1 MRRPSRLGRW
11 LRLGLSLTLTC
22 NFLIPNGFSQTPPPS
37 ELNLVVV
44 EGEGAA
50 NTTRQRV
57 AVEPVV
63 KVEDENH
70 RPITGAAVVFTLPI
84 SGTSGEFSKG
94 SKSLTVTTGP
104 DGLAVAH
111 GLKTNQIPGRLQIYV
126 TASYRGLRART
137 LINQVTSGTSGT
149 ASHGSSK
156 LWVVLVVVG
165 AAAAGGAVVAL
176 QSKGN
181 STATSPAPSAPTPI
195 GITPGTGS
203 IAPPH

>member
-1 MRRPSRLGRW
+1 MRRPPRLGRR
-11 LRLGLSLTLTC
+11 LRLGLSLTITF
-22 NFLIPNGFSQTPPPS
+22 NFLIPYGFGQNPPR

-44 EGEGAA
+44 EGEGAT
-50 NTTRQRV
+50 NNTRQRV
-57 AVEPVV
+57 ATEPVV

-70 RPITGAAVVFTLPI
+70 RPIAGAAVVFTLPI
-84 SGTSGEFSKG
+84 SGTSGEFTKG

-137 LINQVTSGTSGT
+137 LINQVTSGTPGTTAHSGN
-149 ASHGSSK
+149 K
-156 LWVVLVVVG
+156 VWVVLAVVG

-181 STATSPAPSAPTPI
+181 TTATNPTPSAPTPI